1 MRKTYTSAFKAQ
13 VVLEM
18 LREERSVSQ
27 IAVAHSVHP
36 NQLHRWKAQALK
48 QLPHVFDAPVAP
60 AHEDQTQAQLDS
72 LYAEIGR
79 LTTQLSWL
87 KKKSGL
93 DAPAG

>member
-27 IAVAHSVHP
+27 IAAAHGVHP
-36 NQLHRWKAQALK
+36 NQLHRWKTQALK
-48 QLPHVFDAPVAP
+48 QLPHVFDAPVTP
-60 AHEDQTQAQLDS
+60 TRDDQAQAQLDG

-79 LTTQLSWL
+79 LTTQLNWL

-93 DAPAG
+93 DTPAC